1 MGHRVTAAPCMAAGL
16 RPLSKR
22 PSRLRDNPQPMNIE
36 SSHRPR
42 PSHTPVPP
50 DDCVALIDARFL
62 AWLCRQDGPDAPGTD
77 IPDAGLNAMAGLMR
91 AALRD
96 AGVRARIV
104 RTYWYGP
111 KGDLPALDGRVLRFV
126 RDDATDGGA
135 SMALAMA
142 RDLADL
148 SQRRACRHVL
158 LVSDDDRLLVA
169 VDAAQMAGMQVHLLA
184 DESAENLAALAGTDA
199 AWAALLRQADRR
211 VVVPA
216 TVLEEAWRGEGEGA
230 AEGARQRGFGA
241 SRHAETPRGERR
253 RYPGDGE
260 PHGQGEEESA
270 PREALEAMVRG
281 WWGEL
286 DDDERADLLAH
297 LPPRGLPQEADRQ
310 LLLRLSRQLG
320 RPLSRPEKV
329 VMRELARGVVEPGPS
344 VEGSAEAPRLD
355 IE

>member
-1 MGHRVTAAPCMAAGL
+1 
-16 RPLSKR
+16 
-22 PSRLRDNPQPMNIE
+22 MNTDI
-36 SSHRPR
+36 SNRPR
-42 PSHTPVPP
+42 PGHVPVPP

-62 AWLCRQDGPDAPGTD
+62 SWLCRQDGPENEGAD
-77 IPDAGLNAMAGLMR
+77 ISAAGLNAMTGLMR

-96 AGVRARIV
+96 CGVRARVV

-111 KGDLPALDGRVLRFV
+111 RGDLPPLDGRVLRFV
-126 RDDATDGGA
+126 RDDAADGGA
-135 SMALAMA
+135 SMMLAMA

-199 AWAALLRQADRR
+199 AWAAMLRQADRR

-216 TVLEEAWRGEGEGA
+216 AVLEEAWRGEGEGA
-230 AEGARQRGFGA
+230 AEGVRQRSFGA
-241 SRHAETPRGERR
+241 SRNGEMPRGERR
-253 RYPGDGE
+253 RHPGFDE
-260 PHGQGEEESA
+260 PHGHAEEESA

-286 DDDERADLLAH
+286 DDDERADLLAA

-320 RPLSRPEKV
+320 RPLSRPEKMT
-329 VMRELARGVVEPGPS
+329 MRDLARSVVEPGAGT
-344 VEGSAEAPRLD
+344 EGGGEVPRLD
-355 IE
+355 VE